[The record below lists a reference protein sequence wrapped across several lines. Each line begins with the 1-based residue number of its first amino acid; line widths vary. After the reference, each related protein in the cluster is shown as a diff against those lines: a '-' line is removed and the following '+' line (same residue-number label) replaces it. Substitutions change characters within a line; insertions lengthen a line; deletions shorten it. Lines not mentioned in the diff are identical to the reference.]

1 MQTVAQAIPVTEH
14 LISRSVNKHL
24 LYKKAV
30 FLRTAFL
37 FVFVGQPLALP
48 VGKRA
53 LAMDR
58 IKTP

>member
-1 MQTVAQAIPVTEH
+1 MKNIA
-14 LISRSVNKHL
+14 
-24 LYKKAV
+24 KKMPSPRETGAM
-30 FLRTAFL
+30 ACG
-37 FVFVGQPLALP
+37 FVGQPLALP